1 MDSWFS
7 AVNRC
12 SLPLDLNKRSIINQK
27 KKKINNII
35 KKKVIKKNNPTIE
48 NKSPT
53 ITQSKVQIKLPV
65 VVNEILGRVNYILH

>member
-53 ITQSKVQIKLPV
+53 ITQSKVQFKLV
-65 VVNEILGRVNYILH
+65 ENEKLGRVNYILH

>member
-27 KKKINNII
+27 KKRPII
-35 KKKVIKKNNPTIE
+35 LSRKKYLKKNNPTIE

>member
-27 KKKINNII
+27 KKKKINNII
-35 KKKVIKKNNPTIE
+35 KKKVFKKTNPTIE

-53 ITQSKVQIKLPV
+53 QSKVQIKFGE
-65 VVNEILGRVNYILH
+65 NEKLGRVNYILH

>member
-27 KKKINNII
+27 KKINNII
-35 KKKVIKKNNPTIE
+35 KKKVFKKNNPTIE

-53 ITQSKVQIKLPV
+53 ITQSKVQIKLV
-65 VVNEILGRVNYILH
+65 ENEKLGRVNYILH

>member
-27 KKKINNII
+27 KKNINNII
-35 KKKVIKKNNPTIE
+35 KKKVFKKTNPTIE

-53 ITQSKVQIKLPV
+53 ITQSKVQIKFGE
-65 VVNEILGRVNYILH
+65 NEKLGRVNYILH

>member
-53 ITQSKVQIKLPV
+53 ITQSKVQIKLV
-65 VVNEILGRVNYILH
+65 ENEKLGRVNYILH